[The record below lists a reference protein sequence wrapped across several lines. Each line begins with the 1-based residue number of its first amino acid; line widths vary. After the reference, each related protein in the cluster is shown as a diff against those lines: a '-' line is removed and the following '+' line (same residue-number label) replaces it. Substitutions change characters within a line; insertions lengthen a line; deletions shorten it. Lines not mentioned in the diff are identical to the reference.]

1 MDKKE
6 LELKSSAITLSDM
19 EIFIFPELLYSL
31 VLANIMSPKLWEWKD
46 DPWFEGIH
54 RKTDTGKLKRLKQYI
69 MDNYVF
75 NLDLNT
81 WGLTDKDRE
90 LERFKEFISPEEIE
104 KTNALFGYEG
114 DKYYFDIDIRRHF
127 GLDKYNDDVIPYWKT
142 ETLEAMNAFKYKE
155 DYRTG
160 AGECVSLSVLYA
172 AAMFVVLEIPLEKI
186 FLMATP
192 LHSQNFI
199 NTGDGALTNNR
210 RIITKSKWFNGT
222 PLSMKARRALENE
235 QVTMVFSNSGYIHTY
250 YPEAT
255 IDKEQYG
262 KFKKNLDSYL
272 RAPLNKKILG
282 SFLRGKT
289 DIHECM
295 QYRYKIRGK
304 DYFIALENIFYYEES
319 TPYFFT
325 HQTREHLLEDINM
338 EEFHSS
344 KLPDRIV
351 LNEIEDYIKD
361 KNIDLGSEDELKKL
375 REKFS
380 QECVSVCKLLKELKN
395 FCVTEPRYPDSPDKK
410 FIGQNSRIDLK
421 PDMSRPE
428 VVKRL
433 EKLAKDNLTAE
444 LAFYAYRDEKHT
456 EPEVFLKAAL
466 DRNPVSVKALKQKN
480 TNDIIATIK
489 NFKSKSIY
497 PSALRLAQPDEVY
510 NFKTGSGTE
519 KCVLAANIIEKKK
532 EVKTVKIEIK
542 ENKTVLTVDNSKFRF
557 PAVKDIP
564 PVQWTV
570 KDSGEMV
577 SN

>member
-46 DPWFEGIH
+46 DLWFEGIH

-255 IDKEQYG
+255 IDKEQYE
-262 KFKKNLDSYL
+262 KFKENLNSYL

-282 SFLRGKT
+282 NFLRGKT
-289 DIHECM
+289 DIHECI

-304 DYFIALENIFYYEES
+304 DYYIALEEIFHYEEK

-325 HQTREHLLEDINM
+325 HKTREHLLEDIDI
-338 EEFHSS
+338 EEFHRS

-351 LNEIEDYIKD
+351 LNDLEDYVED
-361 KNIDLGSEDELKKL
+361 KEIDLGDEQELDRLK
-375 REKFS
+375 EIFS
-380 QECVSVCKLLKELKN
+380 QDCVNAHKLIKELRS
-395 FCVTEPRYPDSPDKK
+395 FCITEPRFPDKPDKK
-410 FIGQNSRIDLK
+410 FIRQNDGIDLK
-421 PDMSRPE
+421 PDMSRKE
-428 VVKRL
+428 MVNRL
-433 EKLAKDNLTAE
+433 EELSNVNRTAG
-444 LAFYAYRDEKHT
+444 LAFYAYRDISRT
-456 EPEVFLKAAL
+456 EPIVFLKAAVC
-466 DRNPVSVKALKQKN
+466 RNPVCVKALKEKN
-480 TNDIIATIK
+480 IRDII
-489 NFKSKSIY
+489 SKVEEYDSESIY
-497 PSALRLAQPDEVY
+497 SSSRRLAQPDEVFNY
-510 NFKTGSGTE
+510 SRGDGLE
-519 KCVLAANIIEKKK
+519 KCIMAANVIEKKD
-532 EVKTVKIEIK
+532 EVENVKIKIEDGK
-542 ENKTVLTVDNSKFRF
+542 AVLIVDNSDFQFDCNKQISSGR
-557 PAVKDIP
+557 
-564 PVQWTV
+564 WTI
-570 KDSGEMV
+570 KPKLDTD
-577 SN
+577 